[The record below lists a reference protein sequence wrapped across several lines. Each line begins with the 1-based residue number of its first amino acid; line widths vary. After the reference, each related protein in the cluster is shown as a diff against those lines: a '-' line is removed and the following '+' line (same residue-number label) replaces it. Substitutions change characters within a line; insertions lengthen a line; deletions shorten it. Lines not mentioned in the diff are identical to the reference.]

1 MQTYYAE
8 SWINRVGCVDVLYSW
23 STLDRGGII
32 HVCLLNGLVVEI
44 FGEAHPEA
52 TNYNEL
58 RVLHVH
64 SSRFKKFIPMSSLL
78 KELL

>member
-8 SWINRVGCVDVLYSW
+8 SWVGNGHVEVLYSW
-23 STLDRGGII
+23 STLDHNGTI
-32 HVCLLNGLVVEI
+32 HVCLLKDLVI
-44 FGEAHPEA
+44 KMFGEDHSQA

-64 SSRFKKFIPMSSLL
+64 SSRFRKFIPMSSLL